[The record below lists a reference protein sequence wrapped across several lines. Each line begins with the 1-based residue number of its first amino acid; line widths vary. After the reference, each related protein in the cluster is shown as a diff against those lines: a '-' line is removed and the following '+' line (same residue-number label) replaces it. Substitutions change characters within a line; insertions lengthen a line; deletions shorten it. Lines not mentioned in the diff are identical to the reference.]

1 MSETESWK
9 GHVGAICDRCG
20 EHSII
25 ACETCGFRHVVPLP
39 SDQEI
44 GEIYRDDYYTR
55 EKPRY
60 LNEHEEDLDWWRL
73 CFRERLE
80 LFERHLEAPQRRVL
94 EIGSGPGTFLEV
106 ARWRGWEA
114 TGIEPSRAAAAY
126 ARARDLDVI
135 ESSFSDELAA
145 TLGPFDVVHL
155 SDVLEHLLDPAA
167 MLRRAHSVLA
177 PEGLI
182 AVVVPNDYNPIQR
195 ALRDYHGFRPWWVAP
210 PHHLNYFDFDSLER
224 LLTRCGFNVLER
236 SCTFP
241 IDWFLLMGENYIDQ
255 PAVGRQC
262 HARRKQFEL
271 RMDAAGLGD
280 LKARLYRAFAEC
292 GIGRQVFI
300 TARRS
305 LGVCA

>member
-1 MSETESWK
+1 MAETESWK
-9 GHVGAICDRCG
+9 SHFGTVCDRSD

-25 ACETCGFRHVVPLP
+25 ACEPCGFRHVVPLP
-39 SDQEI
+39 SEARLGDV
-44 GEIYRDDYYTR
+44 YRDEYYTL
-55 EKPRY
+55 EKPLY
-60 LNEHEEDLDWWRL
+60 LNEHEEDIEWWRL

-80 LFERHLEAPQRRVL
+80 LFERHLDVLQRRVL

-114 TGIEPSRAAAAY
+114 IGIEPSRAAAAY

-135 ESSFSDELAA
+135 ESFFTDELAQ
-145 TLGPFDVVHL
+145 TLEPFDVVHL
-155 SDVLEHLLDPAA
+155 SDVLEHVPDPAS
-167 MLRRAHSVLA
+167 MLRRARRVLT

-182 AVVVPNDYNPIQR
+182 AVVVPNDYNTIQR

-224 LLTRCGFNVLER
+224 LLERCGFDVVER

-241 IDWFLLMGENYIDQ
+241 IDWFLLMGENYVDQ
-255 PAVGRQC
+255 PTLGRQC

-271 RMDAAGLGD
+271 RLDAAELGE

-292 GIGRQVFI
+292 GIGRQAFV
-300 TARRS
+300 TARCRP
-305 LGVCA
+305 GDTA